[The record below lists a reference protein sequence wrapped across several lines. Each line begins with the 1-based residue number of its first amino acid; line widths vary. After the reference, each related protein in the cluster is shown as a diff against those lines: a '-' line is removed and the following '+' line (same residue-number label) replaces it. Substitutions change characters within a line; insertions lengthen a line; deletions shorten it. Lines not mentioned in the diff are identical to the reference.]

1 MSVTVLS
8 FTPLS
13 QPYRKALEAKLGLAA
28 PRYAPFTE
36 LRAHKPLAMLRAI
49 RRLDAPWLIV
59 AEDRQSLTT
68 LPLLQSLVG
77 VMARGDMRLVLPD
90 FRVLPLSRP
99 GALAAGA
106 AFAARSIAALGA
118 VARARM
124 EVRRLAT
131 AARVAARRGEGSRI
145 LYLKTNFMLGARV
158 GGSIGHVQGVVSAL
172 ADAGRDLD
180 YFAAEPPLAPHPR
193 LRFHA
198 VPLPQT
204 FGFPI
209 ESNYYRYHFDYVR
222 RVLREI
228 TPREYGLIYHRM
240 SICNYAGVVVSRRT
254 KLPLIIE
261 YNGSDAWI
269 QRHWDKPLKF
279 QQLAEDAESVCLQ
292 HAHIVATQSNVLR
305 DELLQRGVPEERIVV
320 YPNCVDADTFDSA
333 RFDASARSA
342 LRQRLGIASDALVVA
357 FVGTFGRWHGTE
369 TLAQAIRILTESHGE
384 ALARHRL
391 HFLLIGD
398 GLRMAAVRE
407 ILATPACAAVTTLPG
422 LVPQLETPAYLAAAD
437 VLCSPHVQNADGSRF
452 FGSPTK
458 LFEYMS
464 MGKPIVASDLEQLG
478 EVLRNSVRID
488 ELPTAEPGDDEGR
501 LALLVPPGNAE
512 AIARGILFL
521 AERPSWR
528 ATLGRNVRREVEKKY
543 TWRDH
548 VAAILDRYDHL
559 YPRRG
564 AGEPS

>member
-1 MSVTVLS
+1 MSATVLS

-13 QPYRKALEAKLGLAA
+13 QPYRQALEAKLGLSA

-36 LRAHKPLAMLRAI
+36 LRAHKLLGMLRAI
-49 RRLDAPWLIV
+49 WRLDAPWLIV
-59 AEDRQSLTT
+59 AEDLQSLTT
-68 LPLLQSLVG
+68 LPLLQSLAG
-77 VMARGDMRLVLPD
+77 LMARGEMRVVLPD
-90 FRVLPLSRP
+90 FRVIPLSRS
-99 GALAAGA
+99 GALASGVAL
-106 AFAARSIAALGA
+106 AARSIAALGA

-131 AARVAARRGEGSRI
+131 AARVDARRGEGSRT

-172 ADAGRDLD
+172 AETGRDLE
-180 YFAAEPPLAPHPR
+180 YFAAEPPLAPHPH
-193 LRFHA
+193 LHFHA
-198 VPLPQT
+198 VPLPET

-222 RVLREI
+222 QVLREI
-228 TPREYGLIYHRM
+228 RPREYGLIYHRM

-269 QRHWDKPLKF
+269 QRHWDRPLKF
-279 QQLAEDAESVCLQ
+279 QQLAEDAENVCLH

-305 DELLQRGVPEERIVV
+305 DELLERGVPEERIVV
-320 YPNCVDADTFDSA
+320 YPNCVDANTFDSA
-333 RFDASARSA
+333 RFDEAARRA
-342 LRQRLGIASDALVVA
+342 LRQRLGIAPDALVVA

-369 TLAQAIRILTESHGE
+369 TLAQAIRILTESHGD
-384 ALARHRL
+384 AVSRHRL

-407 ILATPACAAVTTLPG
+407 ILATPACAAITTLPG

-437 VLCSPHVQNADGSRF
+437 ILCSPHVQNADGSRF

-478 EVLRNSVRID
+478 EVLKNSVRID
-488 ELPTAEPGDDEGR
+488 ALPAGEPAADDDR

-528 ATLGRNVRREVEKKY
+528 STLGRNVRREVERRY
-543 TWRDH
+543 TWHDH
-548 VAAILDRYDHL
+548 VAAILERYDRL
-559 YPRRG
+559 YPRLG
-564 AGEPS
+564 AGDQS